1 MLWNTENRAAPSSRI
16 VLKYLMWREWMGYI
30 TYVTDQRPGEP
41 DILTGNTFADLEI
54 CDSDGHLL
62 LKVSAPEAGWTH
74 ESLNLVQPQ
83 EVQEGN
89 DAFDAYLNGIWIG
102 STEV

>member
-1 MLWNTENRAAPSSRI
+1 
-16 VLKYLMWREWMGYI
+16 MGYI

-83 EVQEGN
+83 EVQEGALLQIVGG
-89 DAFDAYLNGIWIG
+89 DKLIIPFC
-102 STEV
+102 

>member
-1 MLWNTENRAAPSSRI
+1 
-16 VLKYLMWREWMGYI
+16 MGYV

-41 DILTGNTFADLEI
+41 DILTGNTL
-54 CDSDGHLL
+54 
-62 LKVSAPEAGWTH
+62 SAPEAGWTH

>member
-1 MLWNTENRAAPSSRI
+1 MMRLH
-16 VLKYLMWREWMGYI
+16 
-30 TYVTDQRPGEP
+30 
-41 DILTGNTFADLEI
+41 
-54 CDSDGHLL
+54 SDGHLL
-62 LKVSAPEAGWTH
+62 LKVSAPEVGWTH

>member
-1 MLWNTENRAAPSSRI
+1 
-16 VLKYLMWREWMGYI
+16 MGYI

-54 CDSDGHLL
+54 RDSDGHLL
-62 LKVSAPEAGWTH
+62 LKVSSPEAGWTH

>member
-1 MLWNTENRAAPSSRI
+1 
-16 VLKYLMWREWMGYI
+16 MGYI

-62 LKVSAPEAGWTH
+62 LKVSAPEVGWTH

-89 DAFDAYLNGIWIG
+89 DAFIVPAKNGLAGGCAVTGYI
-102 STEV
+102 

>member
-1 MLWNTENRAAPSSRI
+1 
-16 VLKYLMWREWMGYI
+16 MGYI

-41 DILTGNTFADLEI
+41 DILTGYMFADLDI
-54 CDSDGHLL
+54 RDSDGHLL
-62 LKVSAPEAGWTH
+62 LKVSAPETGWTH